1 MKRLALLF
9 FFMIYFYYRVGK
21 EMKNNKKRQTN
32 FELMRII
39 SMILIIIWHIIIHS
53 GIREGTSGTINLL
66 VQFIYI
72 FISIHVNS
80 FVLVSGYF
88 GYEKSIS
95 YKKILSLFYQTWFYK
110 AIFVIVFV
118 TFGISKISTVQFV
131 RELLPLN
138 TEDYWFIN
146 CYLVLCMI
154 SPYIN
159 VLIKKLNQQEHKRLI
174 VLMIFLFSL
183 IPILSSNR
191 TISNHGSTIQ
201 NFILLYLIGAYLGKY
216 PINCNIHFKNYSH
229 NKRQCIFL
237 FGFIFFGILNF
248 LFFQCSQ
255 CFMKYS
261 NPFIQELGKMYNIFE
276 TSFSNPLIILQSI
289 FYFLYFSTLCIKSSV
304 INKFSS
310 LCFGVYLIHENH
322 HFYNYFY
329 HFIKF
334 DTLKNYNDIFLIFKI
349 VLLAIIIFQVCTII
363 ELLRRLLFRFFSSR
377 KVIKKFNNMIYDYIK
392 SF

>member
-1 MKRLALLF
+1 MKSS
-9 FFMIYFYYRVGK
+9 
-21 EMKNNKKRQTN
+21 KKRQSN

-66 VQFIYI
+66 IQFIYI

-88 GYEKSIS
+88 VYDKSTS
-95 YKKILSLFYQTWFYK
+95 FKKILSLFYQTWFYK
-110 AIFVIVFV
+110 AIFVIIFV
-118 TFGISKISTVQFV
+118 IFGISNISSVQFV

-146 CYLVLCMI
+146 CYLVLCVI
-154 SPYIN
+154 APYIN
-159 VLIKKLNQQEHKRLI
+159 ILIKKMSQQEHRRLVI
-174 VLMIFLFSL
+174 LMIFLFSL

-216 PINCNIHFKNYSH
+216 PINSNIHFKNYSH
-229 NKRQCIFL
+229 NKRQCVFL

-255 CFMKYS
+255 DFMKYHNS
-261 NPFIQELGKMYNIFE
+261 FIQELGKMYHIFE

-289 FYFLYFSTLCIKSSV
+289 CYFLYFSTLKIESSV

-334 DTLKNYNDIFLIFKI
+334 DTLENYNDIFLIFKI
-349 VLLAIIIFQVCTII
+349 VLLAFLIFQVCAII
-363 ELLRRLLFRFFSSR
+363 ELLRRIVFNFFGNC
-377 KVIKKFNNMIYDYIK
+377 KAIKKFNNMIYNYIK